1 MYQFI
6 LSRGVSLPFGL
17 QSQYPSHVVLLEASP
32 QPEINQYDGCVLLVT
47 KEKECDVTGDFC
59 VLNQF
64 YDQVISTVHTV
75 CTVNFK

>member
-1 MYQFI
+1 MYQFV

-17 QSQYPSHVVLLEASP
+17 QSQYPSHAVLLEASP
-32 QPEINQYDGCVLLVT
+32 QPEINQYDGFVLLVT
-47 KEKECDVTGDFC
+47 KDKESDATGDFS

-64 YDQVISTVHTV
+64 YDQVISTAHVV